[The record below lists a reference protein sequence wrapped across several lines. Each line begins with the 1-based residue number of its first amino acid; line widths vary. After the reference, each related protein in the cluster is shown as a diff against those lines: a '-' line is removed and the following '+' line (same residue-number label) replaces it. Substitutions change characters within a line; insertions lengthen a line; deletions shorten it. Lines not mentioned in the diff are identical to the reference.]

1 MSNFSIIR
9 NVSLEL
15 RRQVHDALVATPDT
29 DFGLTG
35 PDDIALDPPGD
46 RISDTAQASL
56 YLYHVE
62 IDRHLRNQLPLPDRD
77 RADAFRQPPLTLRL
91 RYLFTPV
98 SNEEES
104 NHLILGRVLQHV
116 YDNPYVRQA
125 AGSPIGE
132 SFGGASARL
141 RVVPDMLTVEQLAQ
155 LWNALSEP
163 YRNAVAFLVDI
174 AAIDSARPPEQRTR
188 VTALISAAGKS
199 REPS

>member
-1 MSNFSIIR
+1 MSNFAIIR

-15 RRQVHDALVATPDT
+15 RNQIHGALVATPDT
-29 DFGLTG
+29 DFGLNS

-46 RISDTAQASL
+46 RIGDGVQASL

-62 IDRHLRNQLPLPDRD
+62 IDRHLRNQRPLPDVD
-77 RADAFRQPPLTLRL
+77 RPDTFRKPPLTLRM

-98 SNEEES
+98 TTEEDS

-116 YDNPYVRQA
+116 HDHPQISQA
-125 AGSPIGE
+125 ASTPIGD

-141 RVVPDMLTVEQLAQ
+141 RIVPDMLTVEQMAQ

-163 YRNAVAFLVDI
+163 YRIAIAFLVDV
-174 AAIDSARPPEQRTR
+174 AAIDSASVPERRTR
-188 VTALISAAGKS
+188 VTELITAAGKTGS
-199 REPS
+199 GS